1 MSAGSRPAFRARKL
15 WKATAQAQL
24 LVTALVKS
32 SVWISASV
40 NVPPCTP
47 LNRGT
52 KMFARTGE
60 LAMISATFGSMP
72 KACWRLSSGALDPSG
87 ARSIVWMSKMD
98 ICPLLG
104 LGIELDIANLVG
116 QGLAM
121 SPKTPQIPPNSSRR
135 IEVLAFPN
143 VQMLDVA
150 GPIQVFTAAN
160 ERATSPH
167 ARLPYETRV
176 IAPEGAEIRATSGL
190 AFATEPL
197 PDPTV
202 PLDTLIVAGGRGV
215 MRAAEDAS
223 LIEWLKVRA
232 GAARRTASVCT
243 GAFLLAAA
251 GLLDHRRAVTHW
263 EYCDELSRR
272 HPDVKV
278 EPDPI
283 FVHDGPMWTSAGVTS
298 GIDLSLALVEEDLG
312 RALALSVARQL
323 VVFLKRPG
331 GQAQFS
337 AALSLQS
344 ADERFAGLHTWLAE
358 HLAEDLSLSRLASQ
372 AGMRERTFLRRYRE
386 ATGVTPARAI
396 ERLRVE
402 AARQL
407 LVDTRLPAKR
417 IATRCGFGSEET
429 MRRNF
434 ARLQGVSPQDYRQRF
449 GGG

>member
-1 MSAGSRPAFRARKL
+1 
-15 WKATAQAQL
+15 
-24 LVTALVKS
+24 
-32 SVWISASV
+32 
-40 NVPPCTP
+40 
-47 LNRGT
+47 
-52 KMFARTGE
+52 
-60 LAMISATFGSMP
+60 
-72 KACWRLSSGALDPSG
+72 
-87 ARSIVWMSKMD
+87 
-98 ICPLLG
+98 
-104 LGIELDIANLVG
+104 
-116 QGLAM
+116 M
-121 SPKTPQIPPNSSRR
+121 SPKPPQIPPTPLRHVEQAPRR
-135 IEVLAFPN
+135 IEVLAFPD

-160 ERATSPH
+160 ERAASP
-167 ARLPYETRV
+167 RGSLPYETRV
-176 IAPEGAEIRATSGL
+176 IAPGGVEIRATSGL
-190 AFATEPL
+190 AFATNPL

-202 PLDTLIVAGGRGV
+202 PLDTLIVAGGGGV

-223 LIEWLKVRA
+223 LVEWLKLRA

-251 GLLDHRRAVTHW
+251 GLLDHRRAATHW

-272 HPDVKV
+272 YPAVTV

-283 FVHDGPMWTSAGVTS
+283 FVHDGPLWTSAGVTA

-312 RALALSVARQL
+312 RALALSVARHL
-323 VVFLKRPG
+323 VMFLKRPG

-344 ADERFAGLHTWLAE
+344 ADERFADLHGWLAE
-358 HLAEDLSLSRLASQ
+358 HLAEDLTLSRLAVQ
-372 AGMRERTFLRRYRE
+372 AGMSERTFLRRYRE
-386 ATGVTPARAI
+386 ATGLTPSRAV

-407 LVDTRLPAKR
+407 LADTRLPAKR

-429 MRRNF
+429 MRRGF

-449 GGG
+449 GG